1 MALIFEQIN
10 SEGLAQLSYIIGDD
24 KAGVAAVI
32 DPRRAVEVY
41 INRARELGVQI
52 THAVETHIHADFVS
66 GTHELAAQTGAEIC
80 GGKNADYQFDLT
92 QMKEGDEIELGN
104 VTLRTVHTPGH
115 TPEHISL
122 VVFDKKQGEE
132 PFAIFTGDTLF
143 NLDVGRPDLLGKGTE
158 TDLAKK
164 LYHSLFEKIL
174 PLGDRIEVYPC
185 HGAGSACGKSI
196 GDRRQTTIGNERV
209 FSETFNDR
217 TEAEFVEWVMK
228 DMPEP
233 PTHYPKLKKIN
244 AKGAEILGNLPL
256 LKPLKPKDFQ
266 DALTDEGSIVIDA
279 RSILAFAGG
288 HIPGTI
294 NIALRDEFPNWVGWM
309 IDPQKKI
316 YVVVESVRD
325 VEAASEHLFRIG
337 YDNLGGYLHQGMAS
351 WENAALPL
359 ETLGIWTAPELNE
372 HKDDSDLQI
381 LDVRSDG
388 EWKKGHVPNAEHIYV
403 AHLAENIEKLDK
415 SKPVATYCGSGYR
428 ASIAA
433 SILKGAGFEK
443 VINIPGSWNAWTKAR
458 LPVEKEER
466 KQEKSA

>member
-10 SEGLAQLSYIIGDD
+10 STGLAQLSYIVGDD

-32 DPRRAVEVY
+32 DPRRDAQIYV
-41 INRARELGVQI
+41 NRARELGVSI

-66 GTHELAAQTGAEIC
+66 GTGELAAITGAEIC
-80 GGKNADYQFDLT
+80 GGASKDYQFDLT

-104 VTLRTVHTPGH
+104 VTLHALHTPGH

-122 VVFDKKQGEE
+122 LVLDKKQGDE

-158 TDLAKK
+158 TELAKK
-164 LYHSLFEKIL
+164 LYHSLFKKIL
-174 PLGDRIEVYPC
+174 PLGDRVEVYPC

-196 GDRRQTTIGNERV
+196 GDRRQTTVGNERV
-209 FSETFNDR
+209 FSETFKER
-217 TEAEFVEWVMK
+217 SESEFVEWVMK

-233 PTHYPKLKKIN
+233 PLHYPKLKKIN
-244 AKGAEILGNLPL
+244 AKGAKIFGHLPL

-266 DALTDEGSIVIDA
+266 TALEDSDAVVIDA

-288 HIPGTI
+288 HIPGSI
-294 NIALRDEFPNWVGWM
+294 NIALRDEFPTWVGWM
-309 IDPQKKI
+309 IDPQQKI
-316 YVVVESVRD
+316 YVVLESTRD
-325 VEAASEHLFRIG
+325 VKVVSEHLFRIG

-351 WENAALPL
+351 WENAALLL
-359 ETLGIWTAPELNE
+359 ESLGIWTAPELDR
-372 HKDDSDLQI
+372 HKDDDDLQI
-381 LDVRSDG
+381 LDVRSDS

-403 AHLAENIEKLDK
+403 AHLAENLEKLDRA
-415 SKPVATYCGSGYR
+415 KPVAAYCGSGYR

-433 SILKGAGFEK
+433 SILKGAGFER
-443 VINIPGSWNAWTKAR
+443 VINIPGSWNAWTNAG
-458 LPVEKEER
+458 LPVVAGN
-466 KQEKSA
+466 KQSEKSA